1 MRKAKPIITL
11 FLIIGLPLVIFFVLD
26 SGTHNK
32 ENLSILSPKY
42 PDPGGGP
49 DSVFQV
55 VGDFALTN
63 QTGESITKNDFKG
76 KILVFHAFNTDCI
89 GECPTIST
97 NLKEVQQYLEEA
109 EDSSVVML
117 TVSTDPVR
125 DSVSR
130 LRDFADQY
138 GLIDSRWMA
147 TRGNK
152 AEVDR
157 LLYQDLF
164 FSLPADSSETAL
176 PDETLRIVDKEGRIR
191 GKFYRGNS
199 EDEVRSL
206 IDDVKLLK
214 FEYERNQE

>member
-1 MRKAKPIITL
+1 ML
-11 FLIIGLPLVIFFVLD
+11 FLIIGFPLVIFIILD
-26 SGTHNK
+26 SGSHNK
-32 ENLSILSPKY
+32 ENLAVLSPKY
-42 PDPGGGP
+42 PDPGGSP

-55 VGDFALTN
+55 VGDFALTS
-63 QTGESITKNDFKG
+63 QTGESVTKSDLKG
-76 KILVFHAFNTDCI
+76 KILIFHAFNTDCI
-89 GECPTIST
+89 GECPIIST
-97 NLKEVQQYLEEA
+97 NLKVVQQYLEEA
-109 EDSSVVML
+109 QDSSVVML

-125 DSVSR
+125 DSTSR
-130 LRDFADQY
+130 LRAFADQY

-164 FSLPADSSETAL
+164 FSLPVDSTEASL

-191 GKFYRGNS
+191 GEFYRGNS
-199 EDEVRSL
+199 EDQIRRL